1 MKDLTSMADT
11 TRKLA
16 SILTAACC
24 LGAPGMA
31 QAGEAEVH
39 GGANGGVTLQAQSGD
54 DATSPAAGTDA
65 NADLHAS
72 TALPLKGSRAVTE
85 GGSAASADGGASA
98 GNESRLAGDAGLS
111 LLPPSDDA
119 AAAVPAA
126 VAGVAE
132 TAATV
137 AEAVDV
143 SVLDAAVDSA
153 VQSEIAAAVESSVQG
168 DIQGAIEND
177 LVTEVTESLPLP

>member
-1 MKDLTSMADT
+1 MKDLTSMAVT

-16 SILTAACC
+16 GILTAACC
-24 LGAPGMA
+24 ICAPGMA
-31 QAGEAEVH
+31 QAGEGEVH